1 MFLILLYTLIDNFFL
16 ASFVKGVS
24 KATALVEQEKP
35 KMSDIPNDV
44 HETLLELIGKI
55 VKYIKKPEFV
65 ELLSFLFS
73 NSISLLCR
81 QYSTSQVKTLRTFM
95 QKSLSFTLL
104 SITSDNCLYSAID
117 TLGRF
122 FPDRF
127 DKFLTPTELSD
138 KKNQVERK
146 FVPPRNLVNMMEE
159 ISDTFYTGCGF
170 LIDLV
175 STLVAHNFHN
185 TISDKLQEIKQGEGQ
200 WWTRFTYRH
209 GLQLLKVLRMV
220 CFPFFLWILIYLF
233 IF

>member
-1 MFLILLYTLIDNFFL
+1 M
-16 ASFVKGVS
+16 
-24 KATALVEQEKP
+24 
-35 KMSDIPNDV
+35 
-44 HETLLELIGKI
+44 
-55 VKYIKKPEFV
+55 
-65 ELLSFLFS
+65 
-73 NSISLLCR
+73 
-81 QYSTSQVKTLRTFM
+81 
-95 QKSLSFTLL
+95 
-104 SITSDNCLYSAID
+104 YSAID

-185 TISDKLQEIKQGEGQ
+185 TISDKLQEIKQGEGK